1 MVRQVFAME
10 PVLQNPL
17 LSTQKSSDG
26 LQVALHPLVLL
37 TISDYITRHTL
48 RNQKGPVVGALL
60 GQQNGR
66 EITIEHAFDCLL
78 VNIDD
83 EVRLH
88 KVWFEERLQQ
98 SKQILVFFLFTGILT
113 CICISVKDVHK
124 VPALDLVGWYTILP
138 TSGPQPAQ
146 LPIHRQI
153 LDSYN
158 ESAILLGF
166 HSQTVLEGSV
176 GGKLPLTIYES
187 NYEADE
193 AGAVDS
199 SGDKEMKDGEPQLG
213 LKFKELPYSVE
224 TGEAEM
230 ISVDF
235 VARGGGN
242 ATAVEIS
249 KQPKQETTTAKGKAR
264 AASKH
269 AKDEEND
276 DSNTEDQHI
285 LSREDEEL
293 IASLT
298 AKANAIKMLHTRIN
312 LIATYLRNLPP
323 SYTSGDENKN
333 VETDSKYTPVNYLV
347 LRSIQALLVRLSLLV
362 PADSVAFS
370 QELVSE
376 QNDVNLVSLLSLIT
390 ASIKD
395 VREVGKKFAV
405 IDSSKVTKGKIS
417 DQGMGRP
424 GWDLPA
430 LGAGNGAGDLLT

>member
-1 MVRQVFAME
+1 MAVEV
-10 PVLQNPL
+10 QNPL
-17 LSTQKSSDG
+17 LSSQKSSDSS

-66 EITIEHAFDCLL
+66 EISIEHAFECLL
-78 VNIDD
+78 IVVGGDTI
-83 EVRLH
+83 LH
-88 KVWFEERLQQ
+88 KTWFEDRLQQ
-98 SKQILVFFLFTGILT
+98 SKFS
-113 CICISVKDVHK
+113 ICISGYFTLIWICAVVKDVHK

-138 TSGPQPAQ
+138 ASGPQPIH

-166 HSQTVLEGSV
+166 HPTAVLEGSA

-187 NYEADE
+187 NYEPE
-193 AGAVDS
+193 ES
-199 SGDKEMKDGEPQLG
+199 PTESGEDKEMQDGESQLG

-242 ATAVEIS
+242 ATAVAAR
-249 KQPKQETTTAKGKAR
+249 TTNLNVDEGTDKGKAR
-264 AASKH
+264 ASK
-269 AKDEEND
+269 KEDEKE
-276 DSNTEDQHI
+276 TEPITIDEQHI

-298 AKANAIKMLHTRIN
+298 AKANAIKMLHARIS
-312 LIATYLRNLPP
+312 LIATYLQNLPP
-323 SYTSGDENKN
+323 SYISDSIPES
-333 VETDSKYTPVNYLV
+333 VEFSTTEQTPVNHTV
-347 LRSIQALLVRLSLLV
+347 LRSIQALLNRLSLLI
-362 PADSVAFS
+362 PADAVGFE
-370 QELVSE
+370 QELRSE
-376 QNDVNLVSLLSLIT
+376 KNDVNLVSLLSMIT
-390 ASIKD
+390 KSIKD
-395 VREVGKKFAV
+395 VRETGRKFSVVEAGKHM
-405 IDSSKVTKGKIS
+405 KGKA
-417 DQGMGRP
+417 DGGRASWDVP
-424 GWDLPA
+424 GHV
-430 LGAGNGAGDLLT
+430 LGVGDLLT